1 MFVVMSARGTNK
13 WYPVAEPAVD
23 DPQFAGTDNNAVGPE
38 QRPRSE
44 VEYWPI
50 RAGLRVAYAWASWF
64 LR

>member
-1 MFVVMSARGTNK
+1 MFVVMSARGTNRL
-13 WYPVAEPAVD
+13 YPAAEPVVD
-23 DPQFAGTDNNAVGPE
+23 DTSGTDNNAVGPE